1 MDTDKPNTPNSDVAY
16 SIVSGNKDRK
26 FSIEGNQKAVVVLR
40 KPLDYEK
47 GDSLFNL
54 TILAKDHGLPPLS
67 STTSLVIHVR
77 DIDDMPPRFSQPVY
91 RVEIPEDA
99 PDTTLRGRQGRLVKF
114 SPPISAIDQDQGVN
128 ADLIYEI
135 TSGNDMQYFNIDPN
149 TAALHLTKRL
159 DREMLDSNK
168 FSIEVTARQKDSELK
183 TGTATLEISVL
194 DVNDNKPEFEVEK
207 YNMTVIENLPS
218 GFRIMQ
224 FTAVDRDSGD
234 NAKFSYQLDDPSRAF
249 GLEGDGNLVLARPEL
264 FDREKME
271 KVVLRVLAVE
281 ETPTV
286 LDDKVSLALNTS
298 NYPHIPC

>member
-1 MDTDKPNTPNSDVAY
+1 M
-16 SIVSGNKDRK
+16 
-26 FSIEGNQKAVVVLR
+26 
-40 KPLDYEK
+40 
-47 GDSLFNL
+47 
-54 TILAKDHGLPPLS
+54 
-67 STTSLVIHVR
+67 R
-77 DIDDMPPRFSQPVY
+77 DIDDMPPRFSQPIY
-91 RVEIPEDA
+91 RVSLTEDPGQA
-99 PDTTLRGRQGRLVKF
+99 DGAETERLVKI
-114 SPPISAIDQDQGVN
+114 SPPIKASDQDHGVN

-149 TAALHLTKRL
+149 TAALYLTKRL

-168 FSIEVTARQKDSELK
+168 FSVEVTARQKDSELK

-224 FTAVDRDSGD
+224 FTAVDRDAGD

-286 LDDKVSLALNTS
+286 LDDKVGLALNTS